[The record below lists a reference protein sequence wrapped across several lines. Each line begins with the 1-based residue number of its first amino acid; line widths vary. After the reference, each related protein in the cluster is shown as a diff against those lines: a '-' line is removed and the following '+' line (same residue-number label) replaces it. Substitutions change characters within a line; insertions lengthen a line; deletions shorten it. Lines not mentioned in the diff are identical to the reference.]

1 MSDPMLAFTSAW
13 ELARL
18 VRSRKLSP
26 VELIEMLLA
35 RIEALNPQL
44 NAYLSVG
51 ADAALA
57 AARDA
62 ERQAARG
69 GELPTLLGVPVS
81 IKDTIR
87 AEGLPCTGG
96 SLVYRGSVADS
107 DAVVVE
113 RLRAAGAIILGK
125 TNTPEFALSATTENR
140 LGDDCRNPWDPT
152 RTSGG
157 SSGGAAASV
166 AAGMGPLAIGSDGG
180 GSVRIPAA
188 LCGVFGFKP
197 TYGTIPAAGGFGG
210 MPYFSHIGPLTRS
223 TLDAAMVLDVVAGY
237 DPRDPNSRRS
247 AATRFSR
254 NLGRLQKDL
263 RVAWT
268 PDLGYAVADPE
279 VMEAVV
285 KAAGVFE
292 ALGCPVETASP
303 DIQEPFEAFGPIVS
317 ADAYAAFGTLL
328 ESKSAELSEMPR
340 RTIERG
346 REVTGETYSR
356 CLRRAEAI
364 RAAAEDFFDNYDLLL
379 TPATAVPAFPCGLR
393 PREVAGVRVSGLW
406 GAFPFSVPFNISR
419 QPAASVPIGESASGL
434 PIGVQIVGRYGADRL
449 VLQAAAALEE
459 ALPWA
464 QRLPPTAQ

>member
-1 MSDPMLAFTSAW
+1 MTPSVRPHEVESFRPCW
-13 ELARL
+13 GCPY
-18 VRSRKLSP
+18 RSRTRS
-26 VELIEMLLA
+26 
-35 RIEALNPQL
+35 
-44 NAYLSVG
+44 
-51 ADAALA
+51 
-57 AARDA
+57 
-62 ERQAARG
+62 
-69 GELPTLLGVPVS
+69 
-81 IKDTIR
+81 R

-247 AATRFSR
+247 AATRYSR
-254 NLGRLQKDL
+254 NHGAITEGPEGSVDARPWVRSGGSGGDGGRGEGGGSL
-263 RVAWT
+263 RGPRLPGGHGLAGH
-268 PDLGYAVADPE
+268 PGAV
-279 VMEAVV
+279 
-285 KAAGVFE
+285 
-292 ALGCPVETASP
+292 
-303 DIQEPFEAFGPIVS
+303 
-317 ADAYAAFGTLL
+317 
-328 ESKSAELSEMPR
+328 
-340 RTIERG
+340 RG
-346 REVTGETYSR
+346 LRLHRLRR
-356 CLRRAEAI
+356 CLRSFRYASGEQVRRAVRNAEEDH
-364 RAAAEDFFDNYDLLL
+364 RA
-379 TPATAVPAFPCGLR
+379 R
-393 PREVAGVRVSGLW
+393 PRGDW
-406 GAFPFSVPFNISR
+406 GDVFAMSPE
-419 QPAASVPIGESASGL
+419 G
-434 PIGVQIVGRYGADRL
+434 
-449 VLQAAAALEE
+449 
-459 ALPWA
+459 
-464 QRLPPTAQ
+464 